1 MVSLII
7 TWEIVETVTVIWI
20 LDGVVLLVL
29 GIMLLTRTH
38 LVKGIAVGG
47 MAVSAIAVCL
57 RVFDLG
63 ISSFEWRTPLDIGYD
78 METTDGIM
86 FYLSILVTML
96 VFLPSVLHSLRRKP
110 VQQPQQ
116 QYY

>member
-1 MVSLII
+1 MWV
-7 TWEIVETVTVIWI
+7 
-20 LDGVVLLVL
+20 LDGVVLLAL
-29 GIMLLTRTH
+29 GIMLLTRTR

-57 RVFDLG
+57 RVFEFGLG
-63 ISSFEWRTPLDIGYD
+63 AYDWRTPLDVGYD

-86 FYLSILVTML
+86 FYCSILVTML

-110 VQQPQQ
+110 VPQPPQ
-116 QYY
+116 QYYYGMPPGH